1 MSLVA
6 EVAVP
11 GFVDAAVVN
20 GTAYGYAVSAFG
32 AGGESAVSSSVV
44 VTPVAPEPE
53 PEPEVPLGSV
63 GCGWCWLVMRRCR
76 WSGMVLLVPMGI
88 GCIARRRRW
97 CGVVR
102 WLRLRCRGLSMLRW

>member
-1 MSLVA
+1 M
-6 EVAVP
+6 P

-53 PEPEVPLGSV
+53 PEAGAGWGAVGWFGVVV
-63 GCGWCWLVMRRCR
+63 GCV
-76 WSGMVLLVPMGI
+76 
-88 GCIARRRRW
+88 
-97 CGVVR
+97 GVVVVV
-102 WLRLRCRGLSMLRW
+102 G

>member
-1 MSLVA
+1 M
-6 EVAVP
+6 P

-53 PEPEVPLGSV
+53 PEPEP
-63 GCGWCWLVMRRCR
+63 
-76 WSGMVLLVPMGI
+76 
-88 GCIARRRRW
+88 
-97 CGVVR
+97 GVVPSD
-102 WLRLRCRGLSMLRW
+102 GLVVSLDASALLSSLGDGDEVSSWVSGAGGVVASASGSWRPVLVADGDWWGAVGSF

>member
-1 MSLVA
+1 MPLVPSGVVGVAGDASVSLEWDGVVGADGYRVYRSTSGGAVSLVA

-53 PEPEVPLGSV
+53 PEPEVPL
-63 GCGWCWLVMRRCR
+63 
-76 WSGMVLLVPMGI
+76 VPS
-88 GCIARRRRW
+88 
-97 CGVVR
+97 GVVGVG
-102 WLRLRCRGLSMLRW
+102 W